1 MGQRVCKNE
10 SGEETVTTKK
20 KKKQGVVLL
29 VGLVEETM
37 LSLFGRYV
45 IWVVVVLV
53 GWFEWWW

>member
-1 MGQRVCKNE
+1 M
-10 SGEETVTTKK
+10 KK
-20 KKKQGVVLL
+20 KKKQEVVLL

-45 IWVVVVLV
+45 MWVVVVLV